1 MLRLCFTAVVTGLS
15 DLAGELIRFKK
26 EKRAVMSY
34 QPLISNNYHI
44 VIVSKAFAAF
54 DKAI

>member
-15 DLAGELIRFKK
+15 DLAGELIRFEK
-26 EKRAVMSY
+26 EKRAVISY

-44 VIVSKAFAAF
+44 VIVSVAFAAF
-54 DKAI
+54 DTAI